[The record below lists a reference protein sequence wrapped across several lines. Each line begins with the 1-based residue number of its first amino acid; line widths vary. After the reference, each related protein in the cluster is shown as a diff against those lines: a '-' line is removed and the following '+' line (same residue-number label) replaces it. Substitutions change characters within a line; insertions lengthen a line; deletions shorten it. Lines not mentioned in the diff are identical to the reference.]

1 MKITSYHLMS
11 MPSAQCHVEF
21 FRTDA
26 GILREIRLVSYTTTM
41 LTAVYDGSNA
51 KLFVNHYVGC
61 SKTTA
66 RHVNRFTTELTG
78 TNLYHELKK
87 VPVDGMFIVND
98 AAVCLSDMAFKY
110 ADHGK
115 RCW

>member
-1 MKITSYHLMS
+1 MIITSYHLMS
-11 MPSAQCHVEF
+11 MSYANCHVNFYRNNGYLVKME
-21 FRTDA
+21 
-26 GILREIRLVSYTTTM
+26 LVSYNTTM
-41 LTAVYDGSNA
+41 LTAEYDGSNV
-51 KLFVNHYVGC
+51 KLTVNYPVDC

-66 RHVNRFTTELTG
+66 RHVNCFTTELTG

-87 VPVDGMFIVND
+87 VPVDGVYIVKD

-115 RCW
+115 CWY

>member
-1 MKITSYHLMS
+1 MIITSYHLKS
-11 MPSAQCHVEF
+11 MPSASCHVNFYRNNGALVKAE
-21 FRTDA
+21 
-26 GILREIRLVSYTTTM
+26 LVSYNTVM
-41 LTAVYDGSNA
+41 LTAEYDGINI
-51 KLFVNHYVGC
+51 KLTVNHFVGC
-61 SKTTA
+61 SHTTS

-87 VPVDGMFIVND
+87 VPVDGVYIVKD

-115 RCW
+115 CW